1 MKGAFEYGKTNGAKE
16 IGKSAPANPQYIIDH
31 IDIESDAI
39 AQDHITKIVAES
51 KQALT
56 NAINRGQSVSVALA
70 AADIAAETAINTLTR
85 NTKEILT
92 SSYINNGRDEIFDRF
107 APEVY
112 ALQRSELLDATTCN
126 FCLSFDGRIVEN
138 DDSIA
143 RTGPVHSNCRGI
155 WVAIMKDEAELPKI
169 SGIPKTIRDRIGD
182 TVNDVEQPSKPI
194 TKKNSPARKEA
205 DKRPE

>member
-1 MKGAFEYGKTNGAKE
+1 MRPSSISACSPVSRGGK
-16 IGKSAPANPQYIIDH
+16 APANPQYILDH
-31 IDIESDAI
+31 IDIVSDAM
-39 AQDHITKIVAES
+39 AQDHITKITAQS
-51 KQALT
+51 KAAYT
-56 NAINRGQSVSVALA
+56 NTINRGGSVTAALA
-70 AADIAAETAINTLTR
+70 AEDLAAEEAIDTLTR
-85 NTKEILT
+85 QTAEIVT
-92 SSYINNGRDEIFDRF
+92 SGSINHGRDEVFDKNS
-107 APEVY
+107 EDIH

-126 FCLSFDGRIVEN
+126 FCLSLDGRIVEA

-169 SGIPKTIRDRIGD
+169 SGVPKSIRDRIGD

-194 TKKNSPARKEA
+194 TKKGSPARKEA